1 MIKNSFFYDLNV
13 DKKEMEILYHKMKNE
28 YDSKKIGYYHLIEQ
42 DIKDIKRYK
51 KELTWVKRVVIVGIG
66 GSSLGTKAIHQLLYM
81 TKKKRKKISFLESVG
96 PNAIN
101 AVLSKVDFE
110 DTLFLII
117 SKSGGTIE
125 TISNFKYILKK
136 YRVNLDDEDDK
147 KHFCIIS
154 DKDSN
159 LDRFAKKYDLK
170 NFYIPKNVGGRFS
183 VFSTVGLVPLAIIG
197 YKIENFLEGA
207 KLLRD
212 RFFDFKYDNLLK
224 KAIFISKNHK
234 RFPINVLF
242 SYSSTFKAFNEWYV
256 QLWGES
262 LGKIDKNGNRVGLT
276 PVGLVGSID
285 QHSFLQLLTEGPL
298 DKTVTFIRVND
309 FKNDIKIPNIS
320 LDFLESC
327 DYVNGYTFNEL
338 INAQCD
344 ATLKSVVKNGMNVD
358 LIEIDDFSEKSIGYL
373 VFYFELLTSL
383 TAIKLNIDAY
393 NQPGVEEGKKILKNR
408 FQEKQSR
415 T

>member
-1 MIKNSFFYDLNV
+1 LIKNNFFYDLNF
-13 DKKEMEILYHKMKNE
+13 DKKEIDELYNKIKDE
-28 YDSKKIGYYHLIEQ
+28 YESQEVGYYHLIEQ
-42 DIKDIKRYK
+42 DLKDIKRYK
-51 KELTWVKRVVIVGIG
+51 KETSWVKRVVIVGIG

-81 TKKKRKKISFLESVG
+81 SKKRRKKISFLESVG
-96 PNAIN
+96 PNAIK
-101 AVLSKVDFE
+101 AVLSKVDFDE
-110 DTLFLII
+110 TLFLII

-147 KHFCIIS
+147 KHFCIVT

-159 LDRFAKKYDLK
+159 LDKFAKKYSLK
-170 NFYIPKNVGGRFS
+170 SFYIPKNVGGRFS
-183 VFSTVGLVPLAIIG
+183 VFSTVGLVPLAIMG
-197 YKIENFLEGA
+197 YKINYFLEGA

-212 RFFDFKYDNLLK
+212 RFFDKKYDNLLK
-224 KAIFISKNHK
+224 KAIFIAKNHK
-234 RFPINVLF
+234 KYPINVLF

-262 LGKIDKNGNRVGLT
+262 LGKIDENGQRVGLT

-298 DKTVTFIRVND
+298 DKTVTFIKVND
-309 FKNDIKIPNIS
+309 FKNDIKIPDIK
-320 LDFLESC
+320 LDYLESC

-344 ATLKSVVKNGMNVD
+344 ATLESVVKNGINVD
-358 LIEIDDFSEKSIGYL
+358 LIEIDDFSEKSVGYL
-373 VFYFELLTSL
+373 IFYFELLTSL
-383 TAIKLNIDAY
+383 TAIMLNIDAY
-393 NQPGVEEGKKILKNR
+393 NQPGVEEGKKIL
-408 FQEKQSR
+408 R
-415 T
+415 TKLK